1 MNGSARRLGT
11 FQRLKLVGVRRF
23 KLNTELARYLR
34 EQPVA
39 HGQPVSP
46 APSLPSYHAP
56 RWRVRHRLGGAGVAE
71 LVAADVGA
79 DWGLRR
85 RTGKLALLAYDPA
98 GVPTDGGGN
107 AIRFPLVK
115 EIERLLKDVASSWLE
130 SALTLLHDL
139 ELRKPLADRST
150 RPMRA

>member
-1 MNGSARRLGT
+1 
-11 FQRLKLVGVRRF
+11 
-23 KLNTELARYLR
+23 
-34 EQPVA
+34 
-39 HGQPVSP
+39 
-46 APSLPSYHAP
+46 
-56 RWRVRHRLGGAGVAE
+56 
-71 LVAADVGA
+71 
-79 DWGLRR
+79 
-85 RTGKLALLAYDPA
+85 LALLAYDPA

-115 EIERLLKDVASSWLE
+115 EIERLPKDVASSWLE